1 MKVVFLDDVPGVASS
16 GDIKNVADGYAR
28 NYLIP
33 RKMALLASTD
43 AIKQAEARSRERAR
57 QRAETEAQLREQA
70 GLIEGTNIEITA
82 RVGSK
87 ERLYGSITSA
97 DIARELENSCG
108 VVIDKRKIEMAENIH
123 QLGSYEIAVKL
134 GKDIVPKINVTV
146 VEQRVEREDEVKKE
160 KTVKKEKEETEEK
173 ESE

>member
-1 MKVVFLDDVPGVASS
+1 MKVVFLDDVPGIASS
-16 GDIKNVADGYAR
+16 GEIKNVADGYAR

-33 RKMALLASTD
+33 RKVALLANTA
-43 AIKQAEARSRERAR
+43 AIKQAEARSREKAR
-57 QRAETEAQLREQA
+57 QRAETEAQLKEQA
-70 GLIEGTNIEITA
+70 SMIDGKSIEITA

-97 DIARELENSCG
+97 DIAREMENICG
-108 VVIDKRKIEMAENIH
+108 VVIDKRKIEMGENIH

-134 GKDIVPKINVTV
+134 SKDIVPRINVTV
-146 VEQRVEREDEVKKE
+146 VEQIVEKGDEVNKEKTGKKE
-160 KTVKKEKEETEEK
+160 KKDTEEK